1 MPPHV
6 ALVTGASSGIGEAVA
21 RRYAAAGVK
30 VIAAARREERLAG
43 LVDDFGEDLIF
54 ISVLDVRDLAAIE
67 RLLTSLPD
75 AFAEVD
81 VLVNNAGLALG
92 LEPAQDAVLDN
103 WERMIETNCT
113 GLVYMTRALLP
124 GMVARRRG
132 HVVNMGSVAGTYPY
146 PGGNVYGATKAFVHQ
161 FSLGLRADLHGTGVR
176 VTSIEPGL
184 IGGTEFSEV
193 RFGDAE
199 KAAGVYAG
207 TKPLGPEDIAAA
219 VEWVTSQPEHVNVN
233 VLELMPVSQSF
244 GALPVDR
251 SEAVAVSMAGRH
263 HIAGPRGRLEVE
275 VTGPDDGTTL
285 IFHMGTPS
293 AGSMYAP
300 LVELGAERGLRHVV
314 CMRPGYARQR
324 TLSGT
329 RGRRLRGRYGGG
341 RRLARGRAVLYRG
354 QVGRWTACARVRGVA
369 SRSGD
374 RGSDDRRCRSGERR
388 GPRLARRDGTGEHR

>member
-30 VIAAARREERLAG
+30 VIAAARREERLGG

-54 ISVLDVRDLAAIE
+54 VSVLDVRDLAAIE
-67 RLLTSLPD
+67 QLVTSLPP
-75 AFAEVD
+75 AFADVD

-132 HVVNMGSVAGTYPY
+132 HVVNMGSIAGTYPY

-207 TKPLGPEDIAAA
+207 TKPLGPEDIATA

-233 VLELMPVSQSF
+233 VLELMPVGQSF
-244 GALPVDR
+244 AALPV
-251 SEAVAVSMAGRH
+251 
-263 HIAGPRGRLEVE
+263 
-275 VTGPDDGTTL
+275 
-285 IFHMGTPS
+285 
-293 AGSMYAP
+293 
-300 LVELGAERGLRHVV
+300 ERE
-314 CMRPGYARQR
+314 
-324 TLSGT
+324 
-329 RGRRLRGRYGGG
+329 GG
-341 RRLARGRAVLYRG
+341 
-354 QVGRWTACARVRGVA
+354 
-369 SRSGD
+369 
-374 RGSDDRRCRSGERR
+374 
-388 GPRLARRDGTGEHR
+388 

>member
-1 MPPHV
+1 MPPHI

-54 ISVLDVRDLAAIE
+54 VSVLDVRDLAAIE
-67 RLLTSLPD
+67 QLVTSLPA
-75 AFAEVD
+75 AFAEID

-132 HVVNMGSVAGTYPY
+132 HVVNMGSIAGTYPY

-199 KAAGVYAG
+199 KATGVYAG

-244 GALPVDR
+244 AALPV
-251 SEAVAVSMAGRH
+251 
-263 HIAGPRGRLEVE
+263 
-275 VTGPDDGTTL
+275 
-285 IFHMGTPS
+285 
-293 AGSMYAP
+293 
-300 LVELGAERGLRHVV
+300 ERE
-314 CMRPGYARQR
+314 
-324 TLSGT
+324 
-329 RGRRLRGRYGGG
+329 GG
-341 RRLARGRAVLYRG
+341 
-354 QVGRWTACARVRGVA
+354 
-369 SRSGD
+369 
-374 RGSDDRRCRSGERR
+374 
-388 GPRLARRDGTGEHR
+388 